1 MSDLKLNRSN
11 VMKRIM
17 DVRNNALVI
26 TGLGSPVWD
35 LAASDHRPENFYSW
49 GGMGCAISM
58 GLGCAL
64 AQSDKKVWVITGD
77 GEALMGLGSLA
88 TVAAQRPTNLAIIVL
103 DNEHYGETGMQ
114 RTHTSYGTDIA
125 AIAAGAGI
133 PKTMTVND
141 EKTLKELTT
150 ALSSSLL
157 PMVAVV
163 KVTASKPNLVL
174 PSRDGVYIK
183 NQFRQAV
190 LGATEAMH
198 SS

>member
-1 MSDLKLNRSN
+1 MSDLKLNRSD

-77 GEALMGLGSLA
+77 GDSLA
-88 TVAAQRPTNLAIIVL
+88 IGGNHFIHVLRRNIDLNIIL
-103 DNEHYGETGMQ
+103 FNNEIWNINY
-114 RTHTSYGTDIA
+114 
-125 AIAAGAGI
+125 
-133 PKTMTVND
+133 
-141 EKTLKELTT
+141 
-150 ALSSSLL
+150 LL
-157 PMVAVV
+157 V
-163 KVTASKPNLVL
+163 
-174 PSRDGVYIK
+174 
-183 NQFRQAV
+183 QFRII
-190 LGATEAMH
+190 
-198 SS
+198 

>member
-1 MSDLKLNRSN
+1 
-11 VMKRIM
+11 M

-35 LAASDHRPENFYSW
+35 LAASDHRPDNFYSW

-64 AQSDKKVWVITGD
+64 AQKDKKVWVITGD
-77 GEALMGLGSLA
+77 GEALMGIGSLA

-103 DNEHYGETGMQ
+103 DNDHYGETGMQ
-114 RTHTSYGTDIA
+114 RTHTSHGTDIA

>member
-1 MSDLKLNRSN
+1 MSDLKLNRSD

-35 LAASDHRPENFYSW
+35 LAASDHRPDNFYSW

-64 AQSDKKVWVITGD
+64 AQSNKKVWVITGD

-141 EKTLKELTT
+141 EKTLKGLTT

>member
-1 MSDLKLNRSN
+1 MSDLKLNRSD

-114 RTHTSYGTDIA
+114 RTHTSHGTDIA

-141 EKTLKELTT
+141 EKTLKGLTT

-157 PMVAVV
+157 SMVAVV